1 MLSNK
6 SSGALCRDTLWNTED
21 REVVHKVFEFFFF
34 LTLFPAIVWYTRFC
48 INAFP
53 STEFSVVYT
62 GFLVRVLFTSTFVWL
77 FGPTSRSDVLV
88 VIG

>member
-1 MLSNK
+1 MN
-6 SSGALCRDTLWNTED
+6 
-21 REVVHKVFEFFFF
+21 F
-34 LTLFPAIVWYTRFC
+34 LTLFPVIVWYTRFC

-77 FGPTSRSDVLV
+77 FGPTSWSDVLV

>member
-1 MLSNK
+1 MK
-6 SSGALCRDTLWNTED
+6 HCRQRGSSQSFLN
-21 REVVHKVFEFFFF
+21 F
-34 LTLFPAIVWYTRFC
+34 LTLFPVIVWYTRFC
-48 INAFP
+48 INTFP
-53 STEFSVVYT
+53 STKFSVVYT

>member
-21 REVVHKVFEFFFF
+21 REVVHKVFE
-34 LTLFPAIVWYTRFC
+34 LFDAFSLLIVRYTRFC

-62 GFLVRVLFTSTFVWL
+62 GFLVRVLFMSTFCVAVWPYL
-77 FGPTSRSDVLV
+77 SV
-88 VIG
+88 